1 MEERGKIQLQ
11 YTPSSHPCDQH
22 SNLWNF
28 LSTRRQDNTSNVGFR
43 VGKVLHKQ
51 LLLRWKDFL
60 PGEHKQMY
68 KDVQLPLLLSGSP
81 FLVPG
86 EKVVWLLYL
95 GVDTSF
101 NKLNPGS
108 KGAHLPAGLSS
119 LGPGLRAW
127 RGSHGYQLA
136 TLCNKLSQT
145 PWSETT
151 PIYHLPALY
160 VRSLSRGEQGPLFRV
175 SQSWNHGVNRA
186 GVILCGWGSYSSL
199 TRVVDEI
206 QFHAVVGLRSRFL
219 SGCRAKVALSFKGS
233 LSSVLRGPPKTQ
245 LSAFSKPA

>member
-136 TLCNKLSQT
+136 TLCNKLSQP
-145 PWSETT
+145 PWTETT

-233 LSSVLRGPPKTQ
+233 LSSMLRGPPKTQ